1 MNAYLKLFETKKL
14 VLIMSLPLNRPELCR
29 AAFAAGAD
37 AVKVHMN
44 VVHHASGT
52 HFGSLREERPAFEE
66 MLSSAPGPMGI
77 VLGGSLPNAEKDAR
91 EVLSLPF
98 AFHSLYAHHVPAW
111 FLFNGTPLQAA
122 CDCTYAPW
130 EIRRMRAALGA
141 ELVEAS
147 IVPPDEYGQPL
158 SMRDLI
164 RYRTVAEETDVP
176 VVVPT
181 QRAIRCEDVK
191 NLMAAGVKGLM
202 IGAVVT
208 GREES
213 TIVRAVESFR
223 KAIDEA

>member
-1 MNAYLKLFETKKL
+1 MNEYLKLFETKKL
-14 VLIMSLPLNRPELCR
+14 VLVMSLPENRPEWCR
-29 AAFAAGAD
+29 AAFEAGAD

-52 HFGSLREERPAFEE
+52 HFGPLSQERPAFEE
-66 MLSSAPGPMGI
+66 MLSHASGPMGV
-77 VLGGSLPNAEKDAR
+77 VLGGSLEDAEKDAR

-122 CDCTYAPW
+122 CDYTYAPW
-130 EIRRMRAALGA
+130 EIGRMRASLGA

-147 IVPPDEYGQPL
+147 VVPPDEYGQRL

-164 RYRTVAEETDVP
+164 RYRAVAEAVDVP

-181 QRAIRCEDVK
+181 QRAVRCEDVRS
-191 NLMAAGVKGLM
+191 LIACGIKGLM

-208 GREES
+208 GREEK
-213 TIVRAVESFR
+213 TIVRAIESFR
-223 KAIDEA
+223 RAIDEA